1 MSLGIR
7 ISEANE
13 GENTKKKKKFCFKL
27 FISFVLW
34 FLHFFKSFLQRDT
47 SIHKAMNIQCH
58 GLFFY
63 HRLCYF
69 SNLTVIKDDCVNALS
84 LREYFLMLYKGGE
97 ILLPR
102 QHFVSTKIPWRQFRM
117 SFPLV
122 VPNSLHM

>member
-1 MSLGIR
+1 MGYFS
-7 ISEANE
+7 
-13 GENTKKKKKFCFKL
+13 T
-27 FISFVLW
+27 
-34 FLHFFKSFLQRDT
+34 
-47 SIHKAMNIQCH
+47 
-58 GLFFY
+58 
-63 HRLCYF
+63 RLCYF
-69 SNLTVIKDDCVNALS
+69 SNLPVIKDDCVNAVS